1 MTLREYYRILEH
13 RDCDAALGMK
23 EFFNMLYLPPTKV
36 MLFGDACP
44 AVTDPI
50 AKASSN
56 EFQLTYADTFT
67 ALTPNFF
74 RIVPSEA
81 AFNPARVAILKNFN
95 WTRVGTIYQNSPRYS
110 LPHSKLL
117 ADLDRANIDIVA
129 SQSIADELKP
139 EMYLHKFEAKAYKE
153 GLYGRRYQWIVSG
166 IYEDKWWQNVQNLDC
181 NQDELMAA
189 LDGYIATDVLPLTSL
204 QTTDFGLTTYEYMA
218 EYERMRGQ
226 EFSRFHGYAL
236 LP

>member
-1 MTLREYYRILEH
+1 
-13 RDCDAALGMK
+13 MK

-50 AKASSN
+50 AKASRFFN
-56 EFQLTYADTFT
+56 LIQLTYADTFT

-81 AFNPARVAILKNFN
+81 AFNPARVAVLKNFN

-139 EMYLHKFEAKAYKE
+139 EMYLHKFKASNPPFNLYANALQCINAYKE
-153 GLYGRRYQWIVSG
+153 GLYGRRYQWNGMKEFFNMLYLPPTKVMLFG
-166 IYEDKWWQNVQNLDC
+166 DACPAVTDP
-181 NQDELMAA
+181 
-189 LDGYIATDVLPLTSL
+189 IAK
-204 QTTDFGLTTYEYMA
+204 A
-218 EYERMRGQ
+218 
-226 EFSRFHGYAL
+226 SRFFNL
-236 LP
+236 IQ